1 MSASDLSLSLYTLSF
16 GGILAAVL
24 SALVLVSLW
33 HEPRIW
39 LHHFPKSLRQ
49 RMPPKTPREI
59 VLTRRYGA
67 AIVPLFVGV
76 PIIAALDLHAIDP
89 SISYAEIGL
98 VAFAIPM
105 IFGLVDL
112 LIIDWLIVC
121 AWVPRF
127 TMASGFDNPDD
138 YRDYM
143 HHLRGFLAGIPLACI
158 IALLAI
164 GAVALVDTLTT
175 RS

>member
-1 MSASDLSLSLYTLSF
+1 MTTEFSLLLYTLGI

-39 LHHFPKSLRQ
+39 LHHFPEPLRQ
-49 RMPPKTPREI
+49 RMPPKTPRE
-59 VLTRRYGA
+59 VRLTRRYGA
-67 AIVPLFVGV
+67 AIVPLFFGV
-76 PIIAALDLHAIDP
+76 PITAALYLHVTDL
-89 SISYAEIGL
+89 SVSYAALGI
-98 VAFAIPM
+98 VAFVIPM

-112 LIIDWLIVC
+112 VIIDWLIVC
-121 AWVPRF
+121 AWAPRF

-143 HHLRGFLAGIPLACI
+143 HHLRGFFAGIPLACI
-158 IALLAI
+158 IALLAV
-164 GAVALVDTLTT
+164 GAVAVADLATA
-175 RS
+175 RN